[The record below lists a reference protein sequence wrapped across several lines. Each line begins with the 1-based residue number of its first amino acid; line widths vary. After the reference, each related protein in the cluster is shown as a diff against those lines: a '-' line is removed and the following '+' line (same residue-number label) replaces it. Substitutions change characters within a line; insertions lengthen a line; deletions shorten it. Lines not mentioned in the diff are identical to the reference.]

1 MAEGGAYL
9 LGHTDREQRRLA
21 GQAALIGPDTE
32 ALFREAGLCP
42 GMSVLDVG
50 SGLGDVALLA
60 GKLVSPSGR
69 VLGIERSLEGIAIAK
84 QRAGAFPDIDVR
96 FEVADLDAYEPQQT
110 FDALVGRFVLAYLKE
125 PSAALR
131 RLAKSVRPGGIVAMV
146 EFDVRVMCVSPHSP
160 LHQQVIDWIVDA
172 FEGSGVNPS
181 LGSDIAKVFHDAG
194 LPWPSV
200 KSVQYA
206 AAGPDGPLWYY
217 GDLLR
222 TLMPNV
228 ERLGLATTDMVEI
241 ESLADRLSAEAEAK
255 KTTAF
260 LPRWVCAWARVS

>member
-1 MAEGGAYL
+1 MVGGGAYL

-32 ALFREAGLCP
+32 ALFRDAGLGP

-50 SGLGDVALLA
+50 SGLGDVAILA
-60 GKLVSPSGR
+60 GKLVSPGGW
-69 VLGIERSLEGIAIAK
+69 VLGIERSTEGIAVAR
-84 QRAGAFPDIDVR
+84 QRAKALPDIDVR
-96 FEVADLDAYEPQQT
+96 FELADLDAYEPQQT
-110 FDALVGRFVLAYLKE
+110 FHALVGRFVLAYLKE
-125 PSAALR
+125 PSAALH
-131 RLAKSVRPGGIVAMV
+131 RLAKYVRPGGIVAMV
-146 EFDVRVMCVSPHSP
+146 EFDVRAMCVSPHSP
-160 LHQQVIDWIVDA
+160 LHQQVIDWIVGA

-206 AAGPDGPLWYY
+206 ASGPDGPLWYY
-217 GDLLR
+217 SDLLR